1 MQREIIADVFETMQI
16 LESQSSDKCQF
27 HIEHTILIIRLQYE
41 IAVCVTDGLSH
52 IGDRRG
58 QIGNF
63 QFGFRIGDVRMIET
77 HFGHFDPS
85 TEIKV
90 RTTCI
95 ADVIEFGLAVQ
106 MLKTPN
112 DINRTYTCEK
122 KFCIAQVQAQL
133 FLRLFQQHALPFF
146 RHDNVFSHNKSIWA
160 QSYYIFL
167 DYTIICIIFINK
179 FVGLRFFLYLCSRK
193 GFERM
198 AVHIEH
204 INKSFGKQLVLQ
216 DVTLDIPDG
225 QIVALLGPN
234 GAGKSTLMKILLGLW
249 RANSGHVTVPQRIG
263 YLPENNP
270 LYEEMYV
277 TEYLRFMAK
286 MTQVDNA
293 KVTVEDLIEKVG
305 LNSER
310 HKHIRELSKGYRQRV
325 GLAQALLGD
334 PELLILDEPT
344 TGLDPNQLVEIR
356 TLIRSLG
363 KDKTI
368 ILSTH
373 VMQEVREMCDRV
385 IILNHGQVKA
395 DEPVGKIDDLEKLF
409 RKATNG

>member
-1 MQREIIADVFETMQI
+1 M
-16 LESQSSDKCQF
+16 
-27 HIEHTILIIRLQYE
+27 
-41 IAVCVTDGLSH
+41 
-52 IGDRRG
+52 
-58 QIGNF
+58 
-63 QFGFRIGDVRMIET
+63 
-77 HFGHFDPS
+77 
-85 TEIKV
+85 
-90 RTTCI
+90 
-95 ADVIEFGLAVQ
+95 
-106 MLKTPN
+106 
-112 DINRTYTCEK
+112 
-122 KFCIAQVQAQL
+122 
-133 FLRLFQQHALPFF
+133 
-146 RHDNVFSHNKSIWA
+146 
-160 QSYYIFL
+160 
-167 DYTIICIIFINK
+167 
-179 FVGLRFFLYLCSRK
+179 RFFLYLCSRK

-305 LNSER
+305 LTSER

-356 TLIRSLG
+356 TLIRSLS